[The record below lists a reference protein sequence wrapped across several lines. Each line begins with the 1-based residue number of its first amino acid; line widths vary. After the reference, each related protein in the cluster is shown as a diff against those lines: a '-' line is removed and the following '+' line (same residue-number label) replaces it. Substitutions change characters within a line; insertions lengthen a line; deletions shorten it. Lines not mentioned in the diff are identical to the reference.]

1 MTDSIQHWLG
11 RNRPPRVQITYDVE
25 TGGAIEMKELPFIV
39 GILADLAGDNVPAES
54 LKDRK
59 FLEIDRDNFNDL
71 LAKTIAPRLELRVPD
86 VLAAVRAEAEEGE
99 KEKEK
104 KDAKGKA
111 KGQEAEEAAAE
122 DGERLVVNLAFDDID
137 DFRPERIAEQVPE
150 LAVLLDARR
159 SLRDLAAQLDL
170 REGLDR
176 MLLQVLSSSEEEMK
190 QLEGAATQELEKI
203 GAGETEAASKSKG
216 ASA

>member
-39 GILADLAGDNVPAES
+39 GILADLAGDNVPADS
-54 LKDRK
+54 LKERK
-59 FLEIDRDNFNDL
+59 FLEIDRDNFNEL
-71 LAKTIAPRLELRVPD
+71 MAKTIAPTLELRVPN
-86 VLAAVRAEAEEGE
+86 VLAAAQAEAEGDEKEEGKKEAKAKAKEEGE
-99 KEKEK
+99 EG
-104 KDAKGKA
+104 A
-111 KGQEAEEAAAE
+111 AEE
-122 DGERLVVNLAFDDID
+122 GERLVVNLAFQDID
-137 DFRPERIAEQVPE
+137 DFRPENIAEQIPD
-150 LAVLLDARR
+150 LAALLDARR

-176 MLLQVLSSSEEEMK
+176 MLLQVVGSSEEEMK
-190 QLEGAATQELEKI
+190 QLEGAAAEELEKI
-203 GAGETEAASKSKG
+203 SAGATEAASKPKG